1 MKLRIM
7 TYNIYSGKNLAKE
20 LNVEFAASVIR
31 SVQPAFV
38 TLNEVRSHTAD
49 VGPIDQ
55 SNEIGRLTGYY
66 PVFGKAIDVLGGDY
80 GNALLTRLP
89 LLEHEVIHI
98 PDPEKKEGGSHYEH
112 RVVLRCVL
120 DAGEKKLTVLCTH
133 FGLNSDEQKN
143 AVEVVLTLAAKESNP
158 VLLMGDLNLTPDA
171 PELQPLYGVF
181 RDTCALDPA
190 ILTFPSDVPRIKI
203 DYIFHTEDIKAESVA
218 CIDTQNSDHRPLV
231 AEISF

>member
-1 MKLRIM
+1 MKLKIM

-31 SVQPAFV
+31 GVQPAFV
-38 TLNEVRSHTAD
+38 TLNEVRCRTAD

-80 GNALLTRLP
+80 GNAILTRLP

-98 PDPEKKEGGSHYEH
+98 PDPETRAYTGHYEH
-112 RVVLRCVL
+112 RVILRCVL

-133 FGLNSDEQKN
+133 FGLNSDEQQL
-143 AVEVVLTLAAKESNP
+143 AVKAVLDIAAKESNP

-171 PELQPLYGVF
+171 PELKPLYEVF
-181 RDTCALDPA
+181 EDTCALDPS
-190 ILTFPSDVPRIKI
+190 ILTFPSDVPKIKI
-203 DYIFHTEDIKAESVA
+203 DYIFYTKPVKAESVV
-218 CIDTQNSDHRPLV
+218 CLDTQNSDHRPLI